1 MIALR
6 PMPNWKGRTKH
17 LVALGLVA
25 AGASVVV
32 LRHFARASDINQTR
46 EAAFGIQSAAIRWQ
60 VFYGD
65 AVCPTIR
72 QLIAGRAVASSTRM
86 VDAWDQPFVITCGP
100 LTIGVTSSGPD
111 RKRGTP
117 DDIVAS
123 PAPVRKQAW

>member
-1 MIALR
+1 MMALR
-6 PMPNWKGRTKH
+6 PMPNWKGRTTH

-32 LRHFARASDINQTR
+32 LRGCARASDINQTR
-46 EAAFGIQSAAIRWQ
+46 AAALEIQTAAIRWQ

-72 QLIAGRAVASSTRM
+72 QMIAGRTVASSTRM
-86 VDAWDQPFVITCGP
+86 VDAWDQPFVITCSE
-100 LTIGVTSSGPD
+100 LTIGVTSFGPD
-111 RKRGTP
+111 RKRGTA
-117 DDIVAS
+117 DDIVVL